1 MVSIMV
7 VRRDSTP
14 AYMQGGLWMKS
25 YEKCEYGIDLA
36 QRLNFM
42 WTKDGLG

>member
-7 VRRDSTP
+7 VRRDFTP
-14 AYMQGGLWMKS
+14 AYAGGIWMKS

-36 QRLNFM
+36 QWLNFV
-42 WTKDGLG
+42 WIKNGLG